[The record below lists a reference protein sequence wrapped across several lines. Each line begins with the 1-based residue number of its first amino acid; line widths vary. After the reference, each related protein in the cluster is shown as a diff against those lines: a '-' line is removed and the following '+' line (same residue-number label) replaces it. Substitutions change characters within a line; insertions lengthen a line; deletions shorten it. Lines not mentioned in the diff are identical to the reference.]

1 MCQFK
6 SLKKENGYT
15 LLETIFQMMIFALF
29 TQLFLLF
36 FYWKAPIERQLIN
49 RSAMQ
54 WEMFAVDFQEE
65 LVNLSQFEVLRTG
78 KGIRLQTKR
87 GIIVIEEKN
96 KVIRKTVDGQ
106 GHVPFLT
113 EVTAASFT
121 QNDPTT
127 LHVEVTLHDGT
138 KKGRD
143 FAIGKYPK

>member
-1 MCQFK
+1 MRQFK
-6 SLKKENGYT
+6 FLKNENGFT
-15 LLETIFQMMIFALF
+15 LLETIFQVMIFALF
-29 TQLFLLF
+29 AQLFLLF

-65 LVNLSQFEVLRTG
+65 LVNLSSFELLPTG
-78 KGIRLQTKR
+78 KGIRIQTKR
-87 GIIVIEEKN
+87 GIIIIEEKN

-113 EVTAASFT
+113 EVSTASFI

-127 LHVEVTLHDGT
+127 LHVEVTLQDGT
-138 KKGRD
+138 TKGRD
-143 FAIGKYPK
+143 FAIGKHPK